1 MIFSRHNGK
10 SQNGKS
16 QISKSH
22 KNKKWTAVVLS
33 CIFGIG
39 FLLFQGVVSPALA
52 GQTNSKQNE
61 NKIKEGLTGS
71 DIMNQVFKRHLL
83 FPYVYEE
90 QTLILTDNKG
100 NKDVKKIRRFSRVET
115 DGTLKYLLVFD
126 NPKEI
131 RGVALG
137 ITRSPKGGVQ
147 SRIYLPAL
155 GEPISSDLKKSNGR
169 DFMGTDFSIEELVET
184 KSDVI
189 YTRKAN
195 HPMSKQKTQDYFV
208 VEASYLI
215 ASPVVTSPKA
225 KKSNPPAYSI
235 RRHYIRQDNFFIVRT
250 DFFDHGHRLVKRL
263 THHDLKRIDKDMWL
277 GNMLLMENIRNQH
290 TTLIKIDRRILSQDY
305 VPPEVFTD
313 SWLQEKYPKE
323 TRKIEAKNASASFNE
338 SPSENPSENPSTS
351 PSTSPP
357 PIPAGRT
364 HNSIGN

>member
-1 MIFSRHNGK
+1 M
-10 SQNGKS
+10 
-16 QISKSH
+16 
-22 KNKKWTAVVLS
+22 LS
-33 CIFGIG
+33 CIFGLG
-39 FLLFQGVVSPALA
+39 FLLFHGIVSPALA
-52 GQTNSKQNE
+52 GQKNSKQNE
-61 NKIKEGLTGS
+61 NKIKKGLTGS
-71 DIMNQVFKRHLL
+71 DIMDQVFKRHLL
-83 FPYVYEE
+83 FPYIYEE

-100 NKDVKKIRRFSRVET
+100 NKDVKKLRRFSRVET

-131 RGVALG
+131 KGVALG
-137 ITRSPKGGVQ
+137 ITRSPKGVVQ

-155 GEPISSDLKKSNGR
+155 GEAISSDLKKTNGR

-195 HPMSKQKTQDYFV
+195 HPVSKQKPDDYFV

-215 ASPVVTSPKA
+215 APPVTSPKA
-225 KKSNPPAYSI
+225 KKSNPAAYSI

-263 THHDLKRIDKDMWL
+263 THHDLKQIDKDMWL
-277 GNMLLMENIRNQH
+277 GNMLLMENIRDQH
-290 TTLIKIDRRILSQDY
+290 TTLLKIDRRILSQDY

-313 SWLQEKYPKE
+313 SWVQETYPKE
-323 TRKIEAKNASASFNE
+323 TREIDAKNPSAPSTE
-338 SPSENPSENPSTS
+338 SPSTS

-357 PIPAGRT
+357 TSQAGRT